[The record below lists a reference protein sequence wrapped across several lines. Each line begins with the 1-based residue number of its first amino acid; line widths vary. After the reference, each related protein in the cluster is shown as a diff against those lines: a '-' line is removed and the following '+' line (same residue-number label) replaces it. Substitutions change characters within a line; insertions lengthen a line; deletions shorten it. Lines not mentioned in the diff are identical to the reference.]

1 MLAKKGTII
10 KVLKEVFEWSKVV
23 FCALAISLLI
33 KNTVAASAVVPTGSM
48 EETVMTGSRIVIN
61 RLAYLC
67 STPQRGD
74 IVSFYYPDDGETLY
88 LKRIIGLPGETI
100 KGVDGKVYING
111 NEIEDYTSN
120 VFRDDFGPYTIPNDC
135 YFMMG
140 DNRSNSWDS
149 RYWDNKYVSES
160 EIIGKAEIEYY
171 PEIKVLQPQ

>member
-10 KVLKEVFEWSKVV
+10 KVLKEIFEWSKVV

-48 EETVMTGSRIVIN
+48 EETVSRIVIN

-171 PEIKVLQPQ
+171 PEIKVLR

>member
-1 MLAKKGTII
+1 M
-10 KVLKEVFEWSKVV
+10 
-23 FCALAISLLI
+23 
-33 KNTVAASAVVPTGSM
+33 
-48 EETVMTGSRIVIN
+48 
-61 RLAYLC
+61 
-67 STPQRGD
+67 
-74 IVSFYYPDDGETLY
+74 SFYYPDDGETLY

-171 PEIKVLQPQ
+171 PEIKVLR